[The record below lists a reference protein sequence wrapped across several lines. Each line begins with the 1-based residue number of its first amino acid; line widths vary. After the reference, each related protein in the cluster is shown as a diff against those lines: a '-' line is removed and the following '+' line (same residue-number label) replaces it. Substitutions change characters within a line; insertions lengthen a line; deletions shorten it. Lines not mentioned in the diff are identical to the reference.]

1 MKSIST
7 IERKKETTEN
17 SQRQSKAPRGA
28 GISGYAI
35 EKSLATK
42 GHTLVNAAKL
52 HLQRKARQEERQAH
66 QEKQA
71 AKAQWHNA
79 TTPSTTITNNAFHI
93 ADAWEESR
101 CKSIQLKSE
110 N

>member
-1 MKSIST
+1 MKSINI
-7 IERKKETTEN
+7 IEHRQETTAN
-17 SQRQSKAPRGA
+17 SQQQSKVPRDA
-28 GISGYAI
+28 EISGYAI

-42 GHTLVNAAKL
+42 EHTLVNAAKL
-52 HLQRKARQEERQAH
+52 HLQRQARQQ
-66 QEKQA
+66 KA
-71 AKAQWHNA
+71 AKGQGHNA
-79 TTPSTTITNNAFHI
+79 SNPDTTNTKNALHI

>member
-7 IERKKETTEN
+7 IKRKKETTAN

-42 GHTLVNAAKL
+42 EHTLVNAAKL
-52 HLQRKARQEERQAH
+52 HLQRQERQ
-66 QEKQA
+66 QKKA
-71 AKAQWHNA
+71 AKAKGHNA
-79 TTPSTTITNNAFHI
+79 TTPSTTNSNNAFHI